1 MKIVNQVAFS
11 NWHELGLVFI
21 VAAITQVLM
30 MLVNLN
36 TNAIDNWR
44 DWAIAAGVGILQAG
58 ARAAL
63 AFMVASKASGKSA
76 S

>member
-1 MKIVNQVAFS
+1 MRIVNQVTFS

-21 VAAITQVLM
+21 VAAITQILM

-63 AFMVASKASGKSA
+63 AFMVASKATGQA